1 MSTKPYSLDLRK
13 RVVDSIIQGKTYMEA
28 SNLFS
33 VSISAIGRW
42 YRNYKKEGDYKPKI
56 RPGAKRKINI
66 VELELYIREN
76 DDGSLRKV
84 SERFEVSIWTVHFWL
99 KKLGFT
105 YKKKPFPTW
114 KQTLKSEKN
123 I

>member
-42 YRNYKKEGDYKPKI
+42 YRNYKKEGDYI
-56 RPGAKRKINI
+56 VNQIVFGAII
-66 VELELYIREN
+66 
-76 DDGSLRKV
+76 
-84 SERFEVSIWTVHFWL
+84 
-99 KKLGFT
+99 
-105 YKKKPFPTW
+105 
-114 KQTLKSEKN
+114 
-123 I
+123 